1 MRHYKLRFL
10 IMFLSG
16 ILITIIIR
24 NVLPLPPNFQVNS
37 FRNIFFSG
45 LQSITITF
53 IIWES
58 TLRFDAL
65 MNNYFP
71 WEKYFF
77 KRFITVIAGGIII
90 CILSM
95 ISVGYFFDKYICEFP
110 LIKNP
115 QIFRVTLIIA
125 LIISVMILFIEFGIQ
140 IFHKWRASL
149 IQIESYKAETA
160 QAKLE
165 NLQNQVNPHFL
176 FNNMSV
182 LSSLI
187 YKDQDKAVDF
197 VHQLS
202 QVYRYLLDNQGRD
215 LVTLERE
222 MEFIETYCSLLQ
234 IRYSPNLTVDI
245 KISESYK
252 CKMIPP
258 LAVQL
263 LVENCIKHN
272 EISSAKPLR
281 ISISILDDELCVKN
295 PIQRRHST
303 EKSSNSG
310 LKNIQSRYAFFTEKE
325 VCITCENEE
334 FKVCLPLLSEI

>member
-1 MRHYKLRFL
+1 MRHSKWRFL

-16 ILITIIIR
+16 IVITIIIR
-24 NVLPLPPNFQVNS
+24 NVLPLPPQFESNS
-37 FRNIFFSG
+37 LRNIFFSG

-58 TLRFDAL
+58 SLRLDAFVGKF
-65 MNNYFP
+65 YT
-71 WEKYFF
+71 WETHLTR
-77 KRFITVIAGGIII
+77 RFGLVFIGTILI
-90 CILSM
+90 CISAL
-95 ISVGYFFDKYICEFP
+95 ISVGFFFDRFICPFP
-110 LIKNP
+110 LVKDPNIL
-115 QIFRVTLIIA
+115 RVSLIIA
-125 LIISVMILFIEFGIQ
+125 LIISMMILVIEFGIQ
-140 IFHKWRASL
+140 IFQKWRASL
-149 IQIESYKAETA
+149 VQIESYKAETA

-165 NLQNQVNPHFL
+165 SLQNQVNPHFL

-202 QVYRYLLDNQGRD
+202 KVYRYLLDNQGRE

-245 KISESYK
+245 QISESFNSK
-252 CKMIPP
+252 LIPP

-272 EISSAKPLR
+272 EISSAKPLK

-310 LKNIQSRYAFFTEKE
+310 LKNIRSRYAFFTEKK

-334 FKVCLPLLSEI
+334 FKVCLPLLSEV

>member
-1 MRHYKLRFL
+1 MRHSKWRFL

-24 NVLPLPPNFQVNS
+24 NVLPLPENFQVNS
-37 FRNIFFSG
+37 FRNIFFSA
-45 LQSITITF
+45 LESITITF
-53 IIWES
+53 VIWES
-58 TLRFDAL
+58 TLRYDAL
-65 MNNYFP
+65 VNNYYP

-77 KRFITVIAGGIII
+77 KRFVVVMLGGISI
-90 CILSM
+90 CILTM
-95 ISVGYFFDKYICEFP
+95 ISVGILFDSYICEFP

-115 QIFRVTLIIA
+115 HIFRVTLILA
-125 LIISVMILFIEFGIQ
+125 LIISIMILFIEFGIQ

-149 IQIESYKAETA
+149 VQIESYKAETA

-197 VHQLS
+197 VQQLS

-215 LVTLERE
+215 LVSLETE
-222 MEFIETYCSLLQ
+222 MKFIETYCSLLQ
-234 IRYSPNLTVDI
+234 IRYSPNLKFDI
-245 KISESYK
+245 KISDSFNQ
-252 CKMIPP
+252 KMIPP

-272 EISSAKPLR
+272 EVSSAKPLT
-281 ISISILDDELCVKN
+281 ISISILDDQLCVRN
-295 PIQRRHST
+295 PIQKRHST

-334 FKVCLPLLSEI
+334 FIVCLPLLSEI